1 MNNIHDESGIESN
14 KNQCFVE
21 NNIETWK
28 KIEWI
33 ANMYGYDAQSRQC
46 MEEAAELIQAINKR
60 WRKAAYGGND
70 KEIAAAEERIIDE
83 MADVIIM
90 LWQLKLLLGVRE
102 HVLEE
107 KIEDKLNRQLERMKG
122 AYPQKAAEN
131 KNVDY
136 ENIILT
142 PQQMRIIDELYIEKC
157 REVNYLRKA
166 SILILETKEEIA
178 VWNQKMC
185 PMAKQDYWP
194 VCMAYDPKTG
204 KCTGIIA
211 CQYSPYNQKGKQTS

>member
-1 MNNIHDESGIESN
+1 MKSIYDGLGIKGN
-14 KNQCFVE
+14 KSQYFVE
-21 NNIETWK
+21 NDVETWE
-28 KIEWI
+28 KIKWI
-33 ANMYGYDAQSRQC
+33 ASMYGYDAQSRQC
-46 MEEAAELIQAINKR
+46 TEKAAELIQAINKR

-90 LWQLKLLLGVRE
+90 LWQLKYLLGVRE
-102 HVLEE
+102 HILEE
-107 KIEDKLNRQLERMKG
+107 KNEDKIDRQLERMKG
-122 AYPQKAAEN
+122 AYPQKTVEN

-157 REVNYLRKA
+157 REVNYLKKTQT
-166 SILILETKEEIA
+166 LEIKEEIA

-185 PMAKQDYWP
+185 PVATKGYWP
-194 VCMAYDPKTG
+194 KCMAYDTKTG

-211 CQYSPYNQKGKQTS
+211 CQDSPYDQKGKQTS

>member
-194 VCMAYDPKTG
+194 CLLY
-204 KCTGIIA
+204 
-211 CQYSPYNQKGKQTS
+211 TSDAADD

>member
-142 PQQMRIIDELYIEKC
+142 PQQ
-157 REVNYLRKA
+157 
-166 SILILETKEEIA
+166 ILILETKEEIA

-194 VCMAYDPKTG
+194 VCMAYDTKTG

-211 CQYSPYNQKGKQTS
+211 CQYSPYDQKGKQTS

>member
-1 MNNIHDESGIESN
+1 MNNMHDESGIESN

-21 NNIETWK
+21 NNIEMWK

-122 AYPQKAAEN
+122 AYPQKTAEN

-157 REVNYLRKA
+157 REVNYLRKT
-166 SILILETKEEIA
+166 SILILGTKEEIA

-194 VCMAYDPKTG
+194 VCMAYDTKTG
-204 KCTGIIA
+204 KCTGITA
-211 CQYSPYNQKGKQTS
+211 CQYSPYDQKGKQTS

>member
-122 AYPQKAAEN
+122 AYPQKAAE
-131 KNVDY
+131 K
-136 ENIILT
+136 
-142 PQQMRIIDELYIEKC
+142 
-157 REVNYLRKA
+157 
-166 SILILETKEEIA
+166 
-178 VWNQKMC
+178 
-185 PMAKQDYWP
+185 
-194 VCMAYDPKTG
+194 
-204 KCTGIIA
+204 
-211 CQYSPYNQKGKQTS
+211 

>member
-194 VCMAYDPKTG
+194 V
-204 KCTGIIA
+204 
-211 CQYSPYNQKGKQTS
+211 

>member
-83 MADVIIM
+83 MVDVIIM

-107 KIEDKLNRQLERMKG
+107 KIEDKLNRQLERM
-122 AYPQKAAEN
+122 
-131 KNVDY
+131 
-136 ENIILT
+136 I
-142 PQQMRIIDELYIEKC
+142 
-157 REVNYLRKA
+157 RKT
-166 SILILETKEEIA
+166 SILEIKEEIA
-178 VWNQKMC
+178 IWNQKMC
-185 PMAKQDYWP
+185 PVATKGYWP
-194 VCMAYDPKTG
+194 KCMAYDTKTG
-204 KCTGIIA
+204 KCTGIIV
-211 CQYSPYNQKGKQTS
+211 CQDSPYDQKGKQTS

>member
-60 WRKAAYGGND
+60 WRKAAYGGNG

-157 REVNYLRKA
+157 REVNYLKKT
-166 SILILETKEEIA
+166 SIVEIKEEIA
-178 VWNQKMC
+178 IWNQKMC
-185 PMAKQDYWP
+185 PVATKGYWP
-194 VCMAYDPKTG
+194 KCMAYDTKTG

-211 CQYSPYNQKGKQTS
+211 CQDSPYDQKGKQTS

>member
-1 MNNIHDESGIESN
+1 MNNMHDESGIESN

-46 MEEAAELIQAINKR
+46 MEEAAKLIQAINKR

-83 MADVIIM
+83 MANVIIM

-107 KIEDKLNRQLERMKG
+107 KIEDKLDRQLERMKV
-122 AYPQKAAEN
+122 AYPRKTVEN

-157 REVNYLRKA
+157 REVNYLRKT
-166 SILILETKEEIA
+166 SILEIKEEIA
-178 VWNQKMC
+178 AWNRKMC
-185 PMAKQDYWP
+185 PVATKGYWP
-194 VCMAYDPKTG
+194 KCMAYDTKTG
-204 KCTGIIA
+204 KCTGIIV
-211 CQYSPYNQKGKQTS
+211 CQDSPYDQKGKLTS

>member
-166 SILILETKEEIA
+166 SETRWECKYCDCTRGVPYADEPDFMVCARCGAE
-178 VWNQKMC
+178 WEDCKMLV
-185 PMAKQDYWP
+185 DDEY
-194 VCMAYDPKTG
+194 
-204 KCTGIIA
+204 
-211 CQYSPYNQKGKQTS
+211 

>member
-178 VWNQKMC
+178 VWNSILIM
-185 PMAKQDYWP
+185 
-194 VCMAYDPKTG
+194 KTMPNI
-204 KCTGIIA
+204 T
-211 CQYSPYNQKGKQTS
+211 

>member
-194 VCMAYDPKTG
+194 CALAYDTKTG

-211 CQYSPYNQKGKQTS
+211 CQYSPYDQKGKQTS

>member
-1 MNNIHDESGIESN
+1 MNNMHDESGIESN

-21 NNIETWK
+21 NDIETWK

-107 KIEDKLNRQLERMKG
+107 KIEDKLSRQLERMKG
-122 AYPQKAAEN
+122 AYPQKTAEN

-157 REVNYLRKA
+157 REVNYLKKT
-166 SILILETKEEIA
+166 SIVEIKEEIA

-185 PMAKQDYWP
+185 PVATKGYWP
-194 VCMAYDPKTG
+194 KCMAYDTKTG

-211 CQYSPYNQKGKQTS
+211 CQDSPYDQKGKQTS

>member
-21 NNIETWK
+21 NDIETWK

-60 WRKAAYGGND
+60 WRKAAYGGNG

-122 AYPQKAAEN
+122 AYPQKTAEN

-157 REVNYLRKA
+157 REVNYLKKT
-166 SILILETKEEIA
+166 SIVEIKEEIA

-185 PMAKQDYWP
+185 PVATKGYWP
-194 VCMAYDPKTG
+194 KCMAYDTKTG

-211 CQYSPYNQKGKQTS
+211 CQDSPYDQKGKQTS